1 MATLRLPTRT
11 DLVYYD
17 MTVDLD
23 GVTYLMTFRFNARDG
38 FWYMDIAD
46 IEGAPIRTGI
56 RIVLGADFLRLVRD
70 IRKPPGL
77 MAAVDT
83 TGQGNE
89 AGLEGLGRAVR
100 MLYVE
105 SSSLES
111 T

>member
-11 DLVYYD
+11 DLVDYD

-23 GVTYLMTFRFNARDG
+23 GVTYLMTFRFNASDG
-38 FWYMDIAD
+38 YWYMGLAD
-46 IEGAPIRTGI
+46 IDGAPIRTGI

-83 TGQGNE
+83 TGQSIE
-89 AGLEGLGRAVR
+89 AGLEDLGRAVR

-105 SSSLES
+105 SASLEAA
-111 T
+111 